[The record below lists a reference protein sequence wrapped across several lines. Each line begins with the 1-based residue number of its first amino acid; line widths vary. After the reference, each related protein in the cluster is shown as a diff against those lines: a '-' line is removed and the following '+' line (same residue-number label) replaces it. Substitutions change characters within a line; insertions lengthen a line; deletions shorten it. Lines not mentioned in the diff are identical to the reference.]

1 MEAPM
6 QNGNSHNN
14 RPNNQEGK
22 SMTIK
27 FDRDKFISSVVLAEL
42 VLLLVFGWQLYT
54 VKQELS
60 SGISQAQNDRTIYQ
74 GPRKD
79 AKEPPQDQPDQVDL
93 AGPVDIQVTSRD
105 HIKGDED
112 APITI
117 VEYSDFECPFC
128 GRVQPTLDRVLDEYG
143 DDVRLVF
150 RHFPLSFHA
159 RAQKAGEASE
169 CAANQGK
176 FWEYHDILFENQSS
190 LSGGISQLK
199 EWAGDLG
206 LDQERFDECLDNSD
220 EAGTVK
226 NGLASG
232 SQKGVTGTPGFFING
247 ISLSGA
253 QPFEAFST
261 IIDSELERLDS

>member
-1 MEAPM
+1 MDEPM
-6 QNGNSHNN
+6 QNGNDHKQLNA
-14 RPNNQEGK
+14 QEDK

-27 FDRDKFISSVVLAEL
+27 FDRDKFISSIVLAEL
-42 VLLLVFGWQLYT
+42 VLLLVFGWQLFS
-54 VKQELS
+54 VKQELAS
-60 SGISQAQNDRTIYQ
+60 DPTLAGNDKTIYQ

-79 AKEPPQDQPDQVDL
+79 AKVPPEEQPSQVDL
-93 AGPVDIQVTSRD
+93 AGPVDVQVTNKD
-105 HIKGDED
+105 HIRGNVD

-128 GRVQPTLDRVLDEYG
+128 GRVQPTLEQIFDEYG
-143 DDVRLVF
+143 DNVRLVY

-169 CAANQGK
+169 CADDQGK
-176 FWEYHDILFENQSS
+176 FWEYHDLLFANQSS
-190 LSGGISQLK
+190 LSGGIAQLK
-199 EWAGDLG
+199 EWAGELG
-206 LDQERFDECLDNSD
+206 LNQQRFDDCLDNGNH
-220 EAGTVK
+220 AATVK

-232 SQKGVTGTPGFFING
+232 SQKGVTGTPGFFVNG

-253 QPFEAFST
+253 QPFEAFSA